1 MRVLLVED
9 EQTIAV
15 TLTDDLEAAGH
26 DVEHVADG
34 AAAIAGLKR
43 KSYDVVIT
51 DVRLPGA
58 DGLEVLQAAKQARP
72 DTEVLMM
79 TAYATVEH
87 AVEAM
92 RLGADDYI
100 QKPFLNE
107 HVVDRLQRIGTFRA
121 LVDENQRL
129 KERLQTADGGL
140 PGVIGES
147 RAMRAVVKTVR
158 TVAAT
163 DASVLIEGESGTG
176 KERIARAVHRL
187 SARKDR
193 AFVALSCGA
202 LPDTLL
208 ETELFGHEKG
218 AFTGAVTARKGRFE
232 LAEGGTL
239 FLDEIGDMP
248 FDMQVKL
255 LRVLQERTYERVGGG
270 KPQKADVRIVAA
282 THQNLEGKVE
292 SGDFRMDLY
301 YRLNVFPIDV
311 PPLRERPE
319 DVPLLA
325 RRFIALQEA
334 QTGETLELSR
344 EALEQLCQCEW
355 PGNVRELGNLI
366 ERLMILYPGETV
378 GVAELP
384 DRYARAQGDWVQ
396 PQRHDPTAVARFID
410 DLFKGSEASTENVA
424 PLPLAPE
431 REDLSGLF
439 AAADQLPPLTP
450 HVVDFAIGD
459 IDLKDHLARIEK
471 DLIYAALE
479 HSDWINAQAAKRLN
493 LQRTTLVE
501 KMRKYNIQRA

>member
-1 MRVLLVED
+1 MAGAATAKTPQLPRVDLEQVLVGAGRAIADLRGLVAQVAPKMANVLL
-9 EQTIAV
+9 Q
-15 TLTDDLEAAGH
+15 
-26 DVEHVADG
+26 
-34 AAAIAGLKR
+34 
-43 KSYDVVIT
+43 
-51 DVRLPGA
+51 
-58 DGLEVLQAAKQARP
+58 
-72 DTEVLMM
+72 
-79 TAYATVEH
+79 
-87 AVEAM
+87 
-92 RLGADDYI
+92 
-100 QKPFLNE
+100 
-107 HVVDRLQRIGTFRA
+107 
-121 LVDENQRL
+121 
-129 KERLQTADGGL
+129 
-140 PGVIGES
+140 
-147 RAMRAVVKTVR
+147 
-158 TVAAT
+158 
-163 DASVLIEGESGTG
+163 GESGTG
-176 KERIARAVHRL
+176 KEVVARAIHDCSSR
-187 SARKDR
+187 ARGP
-193 AFVALSCGA
+193 FVAVNCGA
-202 LPDTLL
+202 IPAELL
-208 ETELFGHEKG
+208 ESELFGHEKG

-410 DLFKGSEASTENVA
+410 DLFKDSEVSTEKVA

-501 KMRKYNIQRA
+501 KMRKYNIQRV